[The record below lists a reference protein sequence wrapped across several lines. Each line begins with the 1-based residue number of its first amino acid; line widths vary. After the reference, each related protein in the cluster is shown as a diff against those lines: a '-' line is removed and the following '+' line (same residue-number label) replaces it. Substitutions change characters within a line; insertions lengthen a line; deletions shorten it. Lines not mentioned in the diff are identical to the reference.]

1 MSRIIAEIA
10 KSFFFADLNI
20 SIQGLRVWRPDR
32 DQRRLGAPMIGSLG
46 LENIAMQGTQLENT
60 EHVYGAAVYTGQDTK
75 MSMNSKL
82 GTNKFST
89 VEHSMNKVGDNKYNE
104 LVNL

>member
-1 MSRIIAEIA
+1 MLLMSQVE
-10 KSFFFADLNI
+10 L
-20 SIQGLRVWRPDR
+20 
-32 DQRRLGAPMIGSLG
+32 IGSLG

>member
-1 MSRIIAEIA
+1 MSKI
-10 KSFFFADLNI
+10 FTP
-20 SIQGLRVWRPDR
+20 GH
-32 DQRRLGAPMIGSLG
+32 RRMGEPLTGSLG
-46 LENIAMQGTQLENT
+46 LENIAMRGTQLENT

-89 VEHSMNKVGDNKYNE
+89 VEHSMNKVHNKLRHFSLTSNDCSCYSR
-104 LVNL
+104 